1 MDMLNAQFTTYNEE
15 RRWLKEESRSYA
27 LVTHSKQSNNSRVTW
42 RTPICT
48 GLGTPTQFP
57 RDSDTN
63 QCPHMAR
70 QHFNRDAC
78 LVAAIPEL

>member
-15 RRWLKEESRSYA
+15 RRWLNEENRSYA
-27 LVTHSKQSNNSRVTW
+27 QVTHSRQSNISRVTW
-42 RTPICT
+42 RTPVRT
-48 GLGTPTQFP
+48 GLGTPTQTP

-70 QHFNRDAC
+70 QHFDRDAW
-78 LVAAIPEL
+78 LVAAIPEV